1 MRPPL
6 EDDRALLAKC
16 FAGDRTGSE
25 ALVRRFSDLV
35 YKTVQYTLR
44 ARQVPFTEQDLED
57 LHNTVFLN
65 LFDRECRKLRQYQG
79 RNGCSLAT
87 WIRLVAVRIILNQ
100 LRAKGP
106 DAAFGQ
112 KKRVSIDELAPVKGE
127 EPDGPALVE
136 RADQERLLR
145 EGLQNLTPRER
156 MFVKLHFRQGLPV
169 EQVARAMQMSIENA
183 YTVKHRTVQRLKAYV
198 MSRGG

>member
-1 MRPPL
+1 
-6 EDDRALLAKC
+6 LLAKC

-44 ARQVPFTEQDLED
+44 ARQVPFTGQDLED

-65 LFDRECRKLRQYQG
+65 LFERGCRKLRQYQG

-87 WIRLVAVRIILNQ
+87 WIRLVAVRIILNH
-100 LRAKGP
+100 LRTKGP

-112 KKRVSIDELAPVKGE
+112 KKRISIDELAPMQGGE
-127 EPDGPALVE
+127 ADALTLVE
-136 RADQERLLR
+136 RAEQERLLQ
-145 EGLQNLTPRER
+145 EGIQNLTPRER

-169 EQVARAMQMSIENA
+169 EQVARTMQMSIENA

-198 MSRGG
+198 QSRGG